1 MLIWL
6 CFSLF
11 LICFLFG
18 WWFLFIKDIKDKHNP
33 HYALITFKT
42 FILLYQAL
50 PDNWDFEGYFWD
62 VPVIKTNKLI
72 YKNEQGIVKYLQFSR
87 YIDLIRFRIWWKNK
101 EHIKQK
107 QLEIEL
113 QVKTAEFFQKELE
126 KVKSLSYKNFS
137 KAAEDFNN
145 KVRNMK
151 ENDEFPF

>member
-18 WWFLFIKDIKDKHNP
+18 WWFFFIRDIRDKNGP
-33 HYALITFKT
+33 YYAPITFKT

-72 YKNEQGIVKYLQFSR
+72 YKNEQGIVKYLQFFR

-107 QLEIEL
+107 QSEIEL

-126 KVKSLSYKNFS
+126 KVKSQSYKNFTE
-137 KAAEDFNN
+137 AAEQFNN
-145 KVRNMK
+145 IMNNIEDK
-151 ENDEFPF
+151 FPF